1 LIWGSISAMR
11 ASVASTTAREVTSPS
26 RMRRACSA
34 APAKAS
40 VMASIAVHATG
51 RDLEV
56 SRRPADADRKM
67 SVSVRRLL
75 VMALVAALGGGA
87 TAQAVA
93 KPAKKSAKH
102 RKARKATAKKAQP
115 RARAIKLDA
124 GVAWVPLEAFAGAP
138 PLTGTTGMPASPGPG
153 SPTAPATNSDPT
165 SSKDTAP
172 PPGSGDTPQPPS
184 SQAVGVTV
192 DDRTGYTARLS
203 RAGVTA
209 GSVVVQLHNQGEDD
223 HNLRVVP
230 TDHAGAT
237 VEFPLTGAGQ
247 NTTKTL
253 ALTAGKY
260 RLFCTLTTPVN
271 HETAGMN
278 ATLTVS

>member
-1 LIWGSISAMR
+1 
-11 ASVASTTAREVTSPS
+11 
-26 RMRRACSA
+26 
-34 APAKAS
+34 
-40 VMASIAVHATG
+40 
-51 RDLEV
+51 
-56 SRRPADADRKM
+56 M

-75 VMALVAALGGGA
+75 VMALVAVLGGGA
-87 TAQAVA
+87 TAQAIA
-93 KPAKKSAKH
+93 KPAKKSSKH
-102 RKARKATAKKAQP
+102 RTARKASAKKTQP
-115 RARAIKLDA
+115 RARAVKLA
-124 GVAWVPLEAFAGAP
+124 TGVAWVPLEALTGAP
-138 PLTGTTGMPASPGPG
+138 PLTGTTGLPASSGSG
-153 SPTAPATNSDPT
+153 SPTAPATSPDPT
-165 SSKDTAP
+165 SGYIAP
-172 PPGSGDTPQPPS
+172 SHGSGDDPKPPS
-184 SQAVGVTV
+184 AQAVGVTV

-209 GSVVVQLHNQGEDD
+209 GSTVVQLHNQGEDD

-230 TDHAGAT
+230 TDHAGAA
-237 VEFPLTGAGQ
+237 VEFPLTGSGQ

>member
-1 LIWGSISAMR
+1 
-11 ASVASTTAREVTSPS
+11 
-26 RMRRACSA
+26 
-34 APAKAS
+34 
-40 VMASIAVHATG
+40 
-51 RDLEV
+51 
-56 SRRPADADRKM
+56 M

-87 TAQAVA
+87 TAQAIA
-93 KPAKKSAKH
+93 KPTKH

-115 RARAIKLDA
+115 RARAVKLNT
-124 GVAWVPLEAFAGAP
+124 GVAWVPLEALAGAP
-138 PLTGTTGMPASPGPG
+138 PLTGTTGAPASPGSG
-153 SPTAPATNSDPT
+153 GPTAPTTSTDPT
-165 SSKDTAP
+165 SGDAAP
-172 PPGSGDTPQPPS
+172 PSGSGDTPQPPS

-203 RAGVTA
+203 RASVTA

-237 VEFPLTGAGQ
+237 VEFPLTGSGQ